1 MIIRRNSG
9 ADLSDM
15 TTSTSTWRSREIAP
29 YMNAIAIIALPNTIN
44 CLRTKGTHGLYAMK
58 SLKLCAN
65 SVSPRKGTQTV
76 NNVIK
81 VAKIFKRHFIGI
93 TFRQIVQRYKYSF

>member
-1 MIIRRNSG
+1 
-9 ADLSDM
+9 
-15 TTSTSTWRSREIAP
+15 
-29 YMNAIAIIALPNTIN
+29 
-44 CLRTKGTHGLYAMK
+44 MK